1 MNNCT
6 FMGRFTKDP
15 ELKTTTGGTSV
26 CSFSLA
32 VDRRFKDAD
41 GNKQADF
48 IDFVA
53 WKGTAEFISKFFKK
67 GDMIA
72 IAGELQTR
80 TYETQDGSKRKVSE
94 VIVNDAR
101 FCGGKSNGNAGSDF
115 PAAYGGNDASNFEE
129 IPEDDSLP
137 F

>member
-6 FMGRFTKDP
+6 FIGRFTRDP
-15 ELKTTTGGTSV
+15 ELKNTQNGTAV

-32 VDRRFKDAD
+32 VDRRFKDAN

-53 WKGTAEFISKFFKK
+53 WKNTAEFISKYFHK

-72 IAGELQTR
+72 IVGELQTR
-80 TYETQDGSKRKVSE
+80 SYEAQDGSKRKVSE
-94 VIVNDAR
+94 IVVNDAR
-101 FCGGKSNGNAGSDF
+101 FCGSKSSNTNEAPASGGS
-115 PAAYGGNDASNFEE
+115 GSQFEE
-129 IPEDDSLP
+129 IGDDEDLP